1 MNDDNTLTTEQV
13 DSEAIML
20 AEAMRELAAN
30 AGYTNL
36 HVTMC
41 EERDGV
47 PATIAVNMGHVG
59 NSYEVNLLKV
69 GKNGCWIDFNKLKR
83 SYRFGDTE

>member
-1 MNDDNTLTTEQV
+1 MNDDETLTAEQV
-13 DSEAIML
+13 ESEAIRL
-20 AEAMRELAAN
+20 AEAMRELAVK
-30 AGYTNL
+30 AGYTSL

-47 PATIAVNMGHVG
+47 PATIAVDMGHVG

-69 GKNGCWIDFNKLKR
+69 GENGCWINFNKLKR
-83 SYRFGDTE
+83 SYPFGGAE